1 MKKHVPKEKT
11 EQNSRKRTRQ
21 NKVSILPMK
30 SSKLVI
36 RMFNELRERVDELN
50 NNFNKEIG
58 NIKMEIEIITKEPIR
73 ALVSWFKWLDYH
85 PIHKKFVG
93 KSPYLGCRFDHWLGR
108 IQKATNQCFS
118 LTTMSLSLSPQP
130 PSLLLPP

>member
-58 NIKMEIEIITKEPIR
+58 NIKMELEN
-73 ALVSWFKWLDYH
+73 
-85 PIHKKFVG
+85 KKGPVRNDE
-93 KSPYLGCRFDHWLGR
+93 Y
-108 IQKATNQCFS
+108 IN
-118 LTTMSLSLSPQP
+118 
-130 PSLLLPP
+130 